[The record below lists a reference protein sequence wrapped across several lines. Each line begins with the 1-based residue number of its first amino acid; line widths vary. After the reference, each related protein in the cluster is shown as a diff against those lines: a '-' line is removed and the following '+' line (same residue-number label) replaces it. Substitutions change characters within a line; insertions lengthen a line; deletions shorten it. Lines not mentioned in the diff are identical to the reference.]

1 LAAVSRRPAR
11 RWASSPGTTMVK
23 AGAVLSTPWSTGEDA
38 AEKLGKTPPRRAGSI
53 PNVSTGRR
61 DKAGVISSL
70 HGFVK

>member
-1 LAAVSRRPAR
+1 
-11 RWASSPGTTMVK
+11 MVK